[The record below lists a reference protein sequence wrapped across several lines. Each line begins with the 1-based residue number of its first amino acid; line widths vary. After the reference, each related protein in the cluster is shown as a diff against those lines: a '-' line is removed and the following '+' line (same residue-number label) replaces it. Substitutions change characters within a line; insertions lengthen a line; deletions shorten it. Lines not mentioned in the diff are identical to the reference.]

1 MAKSSRPRRTVRPVE
16 EPSPLLERLKEI
28 AAASG
33 LEVREER
40 LYREVGYSVHS
51 GVCRVG
57 DQEVLLLDKNATTP
71 ERIESMCAVLSD
83 RDLDAVFIEPE
94 LRRTIGGRAL
104 LLDGDEGRR
113 LVDGPAAVQ
122 VTSGEVPTS
131 VAGAA

>member
-1 MAKSSRPRRTVRPVE
+1 MGKRSRKTARTVE

-40 LYREVGYSVHS
+40 LLREVGYNVKS
-51 GVCRVG
+51 GVCRVD
-57 DQEVLLLDKNATTP
+57 DQEVLLLDRNVPPA
-71 ERIESMCAVLSD
+71 ERIEALLGLLAD

-104 LLDGDEGRR
+104 PQDEGT
-113 LVDGPAAVQ
+113 
-122 VTSGEVPTS
+122 TSET
-131 VAGAA
+131 A

>member
-1 MAKSSRPRRTVRPVE
+1 MARRSKKTARTTRTVE

-40 LYREVGYSVHS
+40 LLREVGYSVRS
-51 GVCRVG
+51 GVCRVSE
-57 DQEVLLLDKNATTP
+57 QEVLLLDRNVPPA
-71 ERIESMCAVLSD
+71 ERIEVLLGLLSE

-104 LLDGDEGRR
+104 PQDEGTTS
-113 LVDGPAAVQ
+113 PAA
-122 VTSGEVPTS
+122 
-131 VAGAA
+131 